1 MISSAFYAH
10 FYKICSLLIVWLLL
24 QACNRSAQ
32 ERTQQAGDVP
42 ITPIAANSPALLHKG
57 LQEVTNVVIYDIFS
71 PPVASRIY
79 AYTSLAAYEA
89 ARWADTTR
97 YPSLTARLRGFE
109 LMPLPSG
116 NIGEAAAL
124 AGFKA
129 MLTVARS
136 VTFSHDSLNRCEKE
150 LMAAVK
156 KSGAPEETLAQ
167 AVAFGEAIA
176 QAVLARAAKDNYKE
190 SRGYE
195 RYNVTQREDV
205 WNPTPPDYTDAME
218 PYWRTIATLALDSAT
233 QFKPP
238 RPIPYS
244 SKEDSPYFK
253 EVREV
258 FQTVN
263 NLTKEQQEI
272 ALFWDDNPFVSHH
285 KGHVVF
291 NSKKMTPG
299 GHWMMIASQ
308 IARNT
313 NADAAK
319 TAQSFALV
327 SIALFDGFIA
337 CWEEKFYSVMVRP
350 ITVINRYIDE
360 KWEPFLQTPPFPEYT
375 SGHSVISSASAE
387 VMTALYGDNFAF
399 NDSTETPYG
408 RSVRSFSSFRQAAEE
423 CSISRLYGGIHY
435 RSTLAAS
442 VEQGKK
448 VGKWV
453 LLRAKIHSN
462 TVQ

>member
-1 MISSAFYAH
+1 MIISFRQ
-10 FYKICSLLIVWLLL
+10 FLLLPLCGLLGLLMSL
-24 QACNRSAQ
+24 QACNSDSKDTGNATDDANVQPVAAHSA
-32 ERTQQAGDVP
+32 
-42 ITPIAANSPALLHKG
+42 ALLHKG
-57 LQEVTNVVIYDIFS
+57 LQEVTDVVIYDIFS

-89 ARWADTTR
+89 ARWADTAK

-109 LMPLPSG
+109 PMPVPSTDISNG
-116 NIGEAAAL
+116 AAL

-129 MLTVARS
+129 MFTVARK

-150 LMAAVK
+150 VMAAVE
-156 KSGAPEETLAQ
+156 KSGMPKEAIAQ
-167 AVAFGEAIA
+167 ALAFGEAVA
-176 QAVLARAAKDNYKE
+176 KAVLARAAADNYKE

-195 RYNVTQREDV
+195 RYNVTRREDI
-205 WNPTPPDYTDAME
+205 WNPTPPDYTDALE
-218 PYWRTIATLALDSAT
+218 PYWRTMHTLSLDSAA
-233 QFKPP
+233 QFKPQ

-244 SKEDSPYFK
+244 SKKDSPYFK

-258 FQTVN
+258 FETVN
-263 NLTKEQQEI
+263 TLTKEQEEI
-272 ALFWDDNPFVSHH
+272 AFFWDDNPFVSHH

-319 TAQSFALV
+319 TAQGFALV

-337 CWEEKFYSVMVRP
+337 CWEEKFFSNMVRP
-350 ITVINRYIDE
+350 ITVVNKHIDE
-360 KWEPFLQTPPFPEYT
+360 TWEPFLQTPPFPEYT
-375 SGHSVISSASAE
+375 SGHSVISAASAE

-399 NDSTETPYG
+399 NDSTEVPYG
-408 RSVRSFSSFRQAAEE
+408 RSVRKFNSFRQAAEE

-435 RSTLAAS
+435 RSTVNTSA
-442 VEQGKK
+442 EQGKK

-453 LLRAKIHSN
+453 LLRTKTNS
-462 TVQ
+462 TTTQ

>member
-1 MISSAFYAH
+1 MTISLRFCL
-10 FYKICSLLIVWLLL
+10 FLCSLSGLLAGL
-24 QACNRSAQ
+24 QACSSTQKGTQEASSANLQ
-32 ERTQQAGDVP
+32 S
-42 ITPIAANSPALLHKG
+42 IAADSPVLLHKG
-57 LQEVTNVVIYDIFS
+57 LQEVTDVVIYDIFS

-79 AYTSLAAYEA
+79 AYTALAAYEA
-89 ARWADTTR
+89 TRWADTAK
-97 YPSLTARLRGFE
+97 YPSLTARLRGFDP
-109 LMPLPSG
+109 MPVPSTD
-116 NIGEAAAL
+116 ISKAAAL

-129 MLTVARS
+129 MFTVARK

-150 LMAAVK
+150 VMAAVE
-156 KSGAPEETLAQ
+156 KSGMPKETITKATE
-167 AVAFGEAIA
+167 FGEAVGK
-176 QAVLARAAKDNYKE
+176 AVLARAAKDNYKE

-195 RYNVTQREDV
+195 RYNVTRREDV
-205 WNPTPPDYTDAME
+205 WNPTPPDYADALE

-244 SKEDSPYFK
+244 NKKDSPYFK
-253 EVREV
+253 EVQDV
-258 FQTVN
+258 FDVN
-263 NLTKEQQEI
+263 RQLTKEQQEI
-272 ALFWDDNPFVSHH
+272 AFFWDDNPFVSHH

-313 NADAAK
+313 NADAAR
-319 TAQSFALV
+319 TAQSFAMV
-327 SIALFDGFIA
+327 SIALFDGFIS
-337 CWEEKFYSVMVRP
+337 CWEEKFYSNMPRP
-350 ITVINRYIDE
+350 IAVINKYIDE
-360 KWEPFLQTPPFPEYT
+360 TWEPFLQTPPFPEYT

-399 NDSTETPYG
+399 NDSTEVPYG

-435 RSTLAAS
+435 RNTLKLSA
-442 VEQGKK
+442 EQGKK
-448 VGKWV
+448 VGNWV
-453 LLRAKIHSN
+453 LLRTKINS
-462 TVQ
+462 TTAQ

>member
-1 MISSAFYAH
+1 MISSCRYLSLSLL
-10 FYKICSLLIVWLLL
+10 CSLSVLLIGL
-24 QACNRSAQ
+24 QACSNEQQHAQ
-32 ERTQQAGDVP
+32 TANDAHVQA
-42 ITPIAANSPALLHKG
+42 IAASSPALLHKG
-57 LQEVTNVVIYDIFS
+57 LQEVTDVVIYDIFS

-89 ARWADTTR
+89 ARWADTAR
-97 YPSLTARLRGFE
+97 YPSLTERLRGFQP
-109 LMPLPSG
+109 MPVPSTD
-116 NIGEAAAL
+116 ISTAASL

-129 MLTVARS
+129 MLTVARE
-136 VTFSHDSLNRCEKE
+136 VTFSHDSLIRCEKE
-150 LMAAVK
+150 VMAAVE
-156 KSGAPEETLAQ
+156 KSGMPKQTIVEAL
-167 AVAFGEAIA
+167 AFGEAVGK
-176 QAVLARAAKDNYKE
+176 AVLARAAADNYKE

-195 RYNVTQREDV
+195 RYNVTKREDV

-218 PYWRTIATLALDSAT
+218 PYWRTIAPLSLDSAT

-244 SKEDSPYFK
+244 SQKDSPYFK

-258 FQTVN
+258 FEIVN
-263 NLTKEQQEI
+263 SLTKEQEEV
-272 ALFWDDNPFVSHH
+272 AFFWDDNPFVSHH

-308 IARNT
+308 VARNT
-313 NADAAK
+313 DADAAR

-327 SIALFDGFIA
+327 SVALFDGFIS
-337 CWEEKFYSVMVRP
+337 CWEEKFFSNMTRP
-350 ITVINRYIDE
+350 ITVINKYIDE
-360 KWEPFLQTPPFPEYT
+360 TWEPFLQTPPFPEYT
-375 SGHSVISSASAE
+375 SGHSVISSAAAE

-399 NDSTETPYG
+399 NDSTEVPYG
-408 RSVRSFSSFRQAAEE
+408 RSIRKFNSFRQAAGE

-435 RSTLAAS
+435 RSTLNTS
-442 VEQGKK
+442 IEQGKK

-453 LLRAKIHSN
+453 LLRTKTNSIA
-462 TVQ
+462 TQ